1 MLEFYVEAVL
11 ATYAGGLKKTRV
23 SIAGPGPALLA
34 VLEGL
39 MYYNFPDNSPS
50 RTVPADDGRSRR
62 LSTLL
67 PLSKLEVPVA
77 QTELCAR
84 LRSVKRVALNAVL
97 RFSLPYTSAV

>member
-1 MLEFYVEAVL
+1 MLEFYVEVVL

-84 LRSVKRVALNAVL
+84 LRSEKTGSIECCTT
-97 RFSLPYTSAV
+97 F